1 MKPPRTLCVI
11 PARYASTR
19 LPGKPL
25 KNLAGKPLIL
35 HTVER
40 ALAAANIDWT
50 VVATDDER
58 IVRVVR
64 EAGHDAVLTP
74 ELTSGTHRVAHIA
87 RRINCRFVVNLQ
99 GDEPFMD
106 PDLLNALVARLR
118 KRNTDIITAVHLCT
132 DPAAYRDPNCVKA
145 VIDREGRALYFS
157 RAPIPHMNKGVKS
170 PALDNGDLEFYRHI
184 GLYGFTRNAL
194 LKVVALPA
202 GDLERREGLE
212 QLRWLEAGMTISCI
226 KTEWNGIGVDTPAD
240 LARAESFIINQT
252 KDSDAG

>member
-25 KNLAGKPLIL
+25 KNLAGRPLIL

-40 ALAAANIDWT
+40 AHAAASIDWT

-74 ELTSGTHRVAHIA
+74 ELPSGTHRVAHVA

-106 PDLLNALVARLR
+106 PDLLNALVARLAETG
-118 KRNTDIITAVHLCT
+118 TDIVTAVHLCT
-132 DPAAYRDPNCVKA
+132 NPAEYRDPNCVKA
-145 VIDREGRALYFS
+145 VLNREGRALYFS
-157 RAPIPHMNKGVKS
+157 RAPIPHMNRGFKPLAS
-170 PALDNGDLEFYRHI
+170 NNGHLEFYRHI

-194 LKVVALPA
+194 LKVVELPV

-226 KTEWNGIGVDTPAD
+226 KTEWNGIGVDTPTD
-240 LARAESFIINQT
+240 LARAESFFIGQT